1 MVHDQSNHGPSRRKF
16 VKKAAYVV
24 PAVLSLAVAPAYVK
38 AGSNERAPGEAREAD
53 PTHHADP
60 TRPADPTDQSELAS
74 RRIRIGGP
82 HGSRTLLDSFGLAD
96 LRLASC
102 CAADRTS

>member
-38 AGSNERAPGEAREAD
+38 AGSSGE
-53 PTHHADP
+53 
-60 TRPADPTDQSELAS
+60 RPAKPVKP
-74 RRIRIGGP
+74 IRPITP
-82 HGSRTLLDSFGLAD
+82 IRPAPPIRPINRS
-96 LRLASC
+96 
-102 CAADRTS
+102 